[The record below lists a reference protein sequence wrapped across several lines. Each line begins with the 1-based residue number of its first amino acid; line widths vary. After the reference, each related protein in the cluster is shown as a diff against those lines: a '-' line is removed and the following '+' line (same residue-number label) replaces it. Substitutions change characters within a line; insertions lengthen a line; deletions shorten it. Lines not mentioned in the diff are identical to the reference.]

1 MIKVSIFTDGAC
13 SGNPGPGGWGAL
25 LVAKQDEKII
35 SKKEI
40 CGGAKLTTN
49 NRMELTAAIK
59 GLKELTKPSKVTVVT
74 DSKYLKDG
82 MTKWLDQWFANGW
95 QTTAKKDIKNIDLW
109 KEIHS
114 VSKLHIVS
122 WDWVK
127 GHDNHEENE
136 RADFLARLGMKK
148 FKH

>member
-1 MIKVSIFTDGAC
+1 MKISIFTDGAC

-25 LVAKQDEKII
+25 LVAQKNGKII

-40 CGGAKLTTN
+40 FGGEELTTN

-59 GLKELTKPSKVTVVT
+59 GLHELTKPSDVTIVT

-82 MTKWLDQWFANGW
+82 MTKWLSQWVLNGW
-95 QTTAKKDIKNIDLW
+95 QNSAKKNIKNVDLW
-109 KEIHS
+109 KEIYS
-114 VSKLHIVS
+114 VSRIHKVS
-122 WDWVK
+122 WSWVK

-136 RADFLARLGMKK
+136 RADFLARSGMKE
-148 FKH
+148 FKS